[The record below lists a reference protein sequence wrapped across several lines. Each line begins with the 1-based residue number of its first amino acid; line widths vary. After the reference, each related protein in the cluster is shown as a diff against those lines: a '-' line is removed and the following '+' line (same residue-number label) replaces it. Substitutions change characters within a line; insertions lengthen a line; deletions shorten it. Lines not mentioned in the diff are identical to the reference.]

1 MKTDFTTYSLNCRGR
16 LLSLSE
22 PQVMGILNLTPDSFS
37 DGGQYNRP
45 EQALAHTERMLEAG
59 ASVID
64 IGGFSSRPGAE
75 VVPPEEELRRV
86 VPVVEAILARFPE
99 ALLSIDT
106 YRPAVA
112 QHLLDLGVHIINDI
126 TAGRGM
132 TDDLAADSGMMQL
145 LAGYGDAP
153 YIMMHMQGTP
163 ATMQQ
168 APQYEEVNQA
178 IGQFFVDRIRQAR
191 ALGLKDLV
199 IDPGFGFGK
208 TILHNYQLLHGL
220 PRLVQL
226 DCPVLVGLSRK
237 SMMYKLFDT
246 TPDDV
251 LDLSSALH
259 LQALQAGAR
268 LLRVHDVRE
277 AVRVVKL
284 YQYWQAHGIV

>member
-1 MKTDFTTYSLNCRGR
+1 MKTDVTTYSLNCRGR
-16 LLSLSE
+16 LLSLAE

-37 DGGQYNRP
+37 DGGRYNRP
-45 EQALAHTERMLEAG
+45 DLALAHTETMLAAG
-59 ASVID
+59 ASIID

-75 VVPPEEELRRV
+75 VVPAEEELRRV
-86 VPVVEAILARFPE
+86 APMVEAILSRFPE

-106 YRPAVA
+106 YRPEVA
-112 QHLLDLGVHIINDI
+112 RPLLELGVHLINDI
-126 TAGRGM
+126 TAGRGL
-132 TDDLAADSGMMQL
+132 TEELDADSGMMQL
-145 LAGYGDAP
+145 LASYGDVP
-153 YIMMHMQGTP
+153 YVMMHMQGTP

-168 APQYEEVNQA
+168 QPQYDEVNEE
-178 IGQFFVDRIRQAR
+178 IGRFFVARIRRAR
-191 ALGLKDLV
+191 ASGLKDLV

-208 TILHNYQLLHGL
+208 SILHNHQLLRGL
-220 PRLVQL
+220 SQLVLL
-226 DCPVLVGLSRK
+226 DCPLLVGLSRK